1 VEAVVGHFDGVFGI
15 GVFILRGVEGDGRVF
30 RVLIVVIIAGV
41 RVFEAFVMDE
51 IGDGEPF
58 FVIEVDDLPMLV
70 PADLDNGVGYLFEGL
85 TVFFF
90 IRSPGVVFG
99 VVDVYE
105 IGPGHG
111 GDENDGCFAI
121 EGMQFIQDDAEAAVD
136 GAVACVFRV
145 VVPRAEAMA
154 MPPVVGAE
162 EDGEDVAG
170 RDLEFVPVVGEVGRG
185 PAVVSLVD
193 IMDIGEFF
201 DYVCEIPSGHAVL
214 GFVGVVVEIG
224 DAVADGYP
232 G

>member
-1 VEAVVGHFDGVFGI
+1 MEAVVGHFDGVFGI
-15 GVFILRGVEGDGRVF
+15 GVFGLRGVEGDGGILRVG
-30 RVLIVVIIAGV
+30 VVVIFARL

-51 IGDGEPF
+51 VGDGEVF
-58 FVIEVDDLPMLV
+58 FVIEVDDLPMLM

-90 IRSPGVVFG
+90 IGAPGVVFG

-105 IGPGHG
+105 IGSRHG
-111 GDENDGCFAI
+111 GDENDGCLAI
-121 EGMQFIQDDAEAAVD
+121 EGMQFVQDDAEAAVD

-145 VVPRAEAMA
+145 VVPCAEAMA

-170 RDLEFVPVVGEVGRG
+170 GDLEFVPVVGEVGGG

-193 IMDIGEFF
+193 IMDIGELF
-201 DYVCEIPSGHAVL
+201 DYVCEIAFGHAVL

-224 DAVADGYP
+224 DAVTDGYP